1 MPLALPFKI
10 NVPKTETPLNLKSA
24 SFIVIMLC
32 NYALTLWVQQLHI
45 TRLTW
50 DGGGWLKMF
59 PPFLEKY
66 IPFRTR
72 LHTIFPLLHST
83 QYFCNNISC
92 FDDFSPWIYPVFV
105 SFLFQEK
112 LLGLMSLP
120 TKEKY
125 EELKEKRKEEQEKRL
140 QQERL
145 VRFNQSIL
153 ICIADSQQ
161 KLSHGTIQLEQD

>member
-1 MPLALPFKI
+1 
-10 NVPKTETPLNLKSA
+10 
-24 SFIVIMLC
+24 
-32 NYALTLWVQQLHI
+32 
-45 TRLTW
+45 
-50 DGGGWLKMF
+50 
-59 PPFLEKY
+59 
-66 IPFRTR
+66 
-72 LHTIFPLLHST
+72 
-83 QYFCNNISC
+83 
-92 FDDFSPWIYPVFV
+92 
-105 SFLFQEK
+105 
-112 LLGLMSLP
+112 MSLP